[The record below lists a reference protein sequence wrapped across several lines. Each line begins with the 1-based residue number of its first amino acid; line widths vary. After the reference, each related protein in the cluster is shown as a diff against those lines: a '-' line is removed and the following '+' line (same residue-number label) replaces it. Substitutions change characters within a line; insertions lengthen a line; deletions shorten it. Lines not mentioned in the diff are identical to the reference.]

1 MTRQASIAPD
11 EALIRDLLEKRA
23 AAIRAK
29 DVAATL
35 SPWTP
40 EVVNYDLAPPLQYV
54 GAEAHSADGLRGWF
68 DSWKGRIGYDLH
80 DFSVTAERDLAYC
93 YGFVHLRGTK
103 TDGERADVWV
113 RQTLCLRRIGGTW
126 KIVHEHTSVPFYMDG
141 SYKAAVDLTP

>member
-1 MTRQASIAPD
+1 MTRQTSIAPD
-11 EALIRDLLEKRA
+11 EALIRNLLERRA

-35 SPWTP
+35 APLAP

-54 GAEAHSADGLRGWF
+54 GADAHNADGLRGWF
-68 DSWKGRIGYDLH
+68 DSWKGPIGYDLQ
-80 DFSVTAERDLAYC
+80 DFRITAVEDLAYG
-93 YGFVHLRGTK
+93 YGLVHMRGTK
-103 TDGERADVWV
+103 TDGEQPDVWV
-113 RQTLCLRRIGGTW
+113 RQTLCLRRIGGAW